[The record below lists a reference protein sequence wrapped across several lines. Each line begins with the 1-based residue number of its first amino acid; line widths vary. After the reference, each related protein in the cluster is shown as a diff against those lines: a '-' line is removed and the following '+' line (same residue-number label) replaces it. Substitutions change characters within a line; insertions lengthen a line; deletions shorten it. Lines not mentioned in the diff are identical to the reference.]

1 MCMLYITLHALPI
14 TTLILP
20 SRKLMPYPCSHFS
33 HLSNQYERCE
43 SQYTFVNPFET
54 DCDRF
59 IDTRFIIKY
68 MTYESPLKK

>member
-1 MCMLYITLHALPI
+1 MVQKGLQTMVRT
-14 TTLILP
+14 
-20 SRKLMPYPCSHFS
+20 
-33 HLSNQYERCE
+33 HLSNQYEIYE

-59 IDTRFIIKY
+59 IDIRFSIKY